1 MAKETNVYE
10 KRPTDFEPY
19 VILDLLQNIGSSSA
33 ANVAKKTYVCDL
45 RPGKTTKYGKR
56 YLRI

>member
-19 VILDLLQNIGSSSA
+19 VILDLRQNVGSSNA
-33 ANVAKKTYVCDL
+33 AIVEKTYVCDL
-45 RPGKTTKYGKR
+45 RPGQMTKYGKR
-56 YLRI
+56 YLNI